1 MITPALRRAAFLLL
15 LALVTVAFFWIIS
28 PFFGAVFW
36 AMVLALMFMP
46 VHRRL
51 CARLRGRDTLAALG
65 TLLFCMAIVVV
76 PMIFVVGAMVDEATS
91 FTQRLRTGE
100 FNPRTYFEQIQNAL
114 PGWSRDLL
122 GRFGLFNA
130 QDVVDKLT
138 AAVVQGG
145 QALTTRALAIGQ
157 NTLMLLVNL
166 GIMLYLLFFFLRD
179 GRDLAQTIRRA
190 VPMQRQ
196 HTDFLLSKFATVVR
210 ATVKGTVVVAL
221 VQGMLGGV
229 ALAFLG
235 IHGAVLWGV
244 VMSVLSL
251 LPAIGAALVWAPV
264 AIYLIATGSMIEGL
278 GLAAWG
284 AGVMGLIDNILD
296 LGGPERPRRQH
307 HHRWAGIH
315 SAEDRRYR
323 PGMDPGYGERRGER
337 DKQHSIPPRQ
347 GVRGG
352 EPYRRGSVPSFAT
365 RWAGCAHRRCEHGG
379 QRDNCRRPRPEPGPH
394 RRAGSDHRRPRPGRV
409 LRRAGLLEGAGRPGE
424 PAGWTQQT
432 RSDSG

>member
-65 TLLFCMAIVVV
+65 TLLFCMVIVVV

-145 QALTTRALAIGQ
+145 QALTARALAIGQ
-157 NTLMLLVNL
+157 NTLMLLVDL

-229 ALAFLG
+229 AFAFLG

-284 AGVMGLIDNILD
+284 VGVMGMVDNLLRPILVGKETKLPDYLVLLSTIGGLSIFGVNGFLI
-296 LGGPERPRRQH
+296 GPAIAALFVAT
-307 HHRWAGIH
+307 WALFSH
-315 SAEDRRYR
+315 E
-323 PGMDPGYGERRGER
+323 
-337 DKQHSIPPRQ
+337 
-347 GVRGG
+347 
-352 EPYRRGSVPSFAT
+352 
-365 RWAGCAHRRCEHGG
+365 
-379 QRDNCRRPRPEPGPH
+379 
-394 RRAGSDHRRPRPGRV
+394 
-409 LRRAGLLEGAGRPGE
+409 EGATPE
-424 PAGWTQQT
+424 DAAVAVAAAPADESAPPPADGA
-432 RSDSG
+432 

>member
-65 TLLFCMAIVVV
+65 TLLFCMVIVVV

-114 PGWSRDLL
+114 PGWLRDLL

-157 NTLMLLVNL
+157 NTLMLLVDL

-190 VPMQRQ
+190 VPMQTQ

-210 ATVKGTVVVAL
+210 ATVKGNVVVAV
-221 VQGMLGGV
+221 VQGALGGL
-229 ALAFLG
+229 ALWALG
-235 IHGAVLWGV
+235 IGGAVFWGV
-244 VMSVLSL
+244 VMAILSL
-251 LPAIGAALVWAPV
+251 VPAVGSALLWVPAAGYLMLTGATGKGIILIVVGIGISFIDNLLRPRLVGRETRLPDYVILVSTVGGLSVFGPNGFVIGPLIASLFIAGWGLYREERTALASRSLPASPPVPAP
-264 AIYLIATGSMIEGL
+264 A
-278 GLAAWG
+278 
-284 AGVMGLIDNILD
+284 D
-296 LGGPERPRRQH
+296 GP
-307 HHRWAGIH
+307 A
-315 SAEDRRYR
+315 
-323 PGMDPGYGERRGER
+323 
-337 DKQHSIPPRQ
+337 
-347 GVRGG
+347 
-352 EPYRRGSVPSFAT
+352 
-365 RWAGCAHRRCEHGG
+365 
-379 QRDNCRRPRPEPGPH
+379 
-394 RRAGSDHRRPRPGRV
+394 
-409 LRRAGLLEGAGRPGE
+409 
-424 PAGWTQQT
+424 
-432 RSDSG
+432 

>member
-51 CARLRGRDTLAALG
+51 CALLRGRDTLAALG
-65 TLLFCMAIVVV
+65 TLLFCMVIVVV

-157 NTLMLLVNL
+157 NTLMLLVDL

-229 ALAFLG
+229 AFAFLG

-278 GLAAWG
+278 GLAVWG
-284 AGVMGLIDNILD
+284 AGVMGMEDNLLRPILVGKETKLPDYLVLLSTIGGLSIFGVNGFLI
-296 LGGPERPRRQH
+296 GPAIAALFVAT
-307 HHRWAGIH
+307 WALFSH
-315 SAEDRRYR
+315 E
-323 PGMDPGYGERRGER
+323 
-337 DKQHSIPPRQ
+337 
-347 GVRGG
+347 
-352 EPYRRGSVPSFAT
+352 
-365 RWAGCAHRRCEHGG
+365 
-379 QRDNCRRPRPEPGPH
+379 
-394 RRAGSDHRRPRPGRV
+394 
-409 LRRAGLLEGAGRPGE
+409 EGATPE
-424 PAGWTQQT
+424 DAAVAVAAAPADESAPPPADGA
-432 RSDSG
+432 

>member
-51 CARLRGRDTLAALG
+51 CALLRGRDTLAALG
-65 TLLFCMAIVVV
+65 TLLFCMVIVVV

-157 NTLMLLVNL
+157 NTLMLLVDL

-229 ALAFLG
+229 AFAFLG

-251 LPAIGAALVWAPV
+251 LPAVGAALVWAPV

-284 AGVMGLIDNILD
+284 AGVMGMVDNLLRPILVGKETKLPDYLVLLSTIGGLSIFGVNGFLI
-296 LGGPERPRRQH
+296 GPAIAALFVAT
-307 HHRWAGIH
+307 WALFSH
-315 SAEDRRYR
+315 E
-323 PGMDPGYGERRGER
+323 
-337 DKQHSIPPRQ
+337 
-347 GVRGG
+347 
-352 EPYRRGSVPSFAT
+352 
-365 RWAGCAHRRCEHGG
+365 
-379 QRDNCRRPRPEPGPH
+379 
-394 RRAGSDHRRPRPGRV
+394 
-409 LRRAGLLEGAGRPGE
+409 EGATPE
-424 PAGWTQQT
+424 DAAVAVAAAPADESAPPPADGA
-432 RSDSG
+432 

>member
-15 LALVTVAFFWIIS
+15 LALVTAAFFWIIS

-51 CARLRGRDTLAALG
+51 CALLRGRDTLAALG
-65 TLLFCMAIVVV
+65 TLLFCMVIVVV

-145 QALTTRALAIGQ
+145 QALTARALAIGQ

-229 ALAFLG
+229 AFAFLG

-284 AGVMGLIDNILD
+284 AGVMGMVDNLLRPILVGKETKLPDYLVLLSTIGGLSIFGVNGFLI
-296 LGGPERPRRQH
+296 GPAIAALFVAT
-307 HHRWAGIH
+307 WALFSH
-315 SAEDRRYR
+315 E
-323 PGMDPGYGERRGER
+323 
-337 DKQHSIPPRQ
+337 
-347 GVRGG
+347 
-352 EPYRRGSVPSFAT
+352 
-365 RWAGCAHRRCEHGG
+365 
-379 QRDNCRRPRPEPGPH
+379 
-394 RRAGSDHRRPRPGRV
+394 
-409 LRRAGLLEGAGRPGE
+409 EGATPE
-424 PAGWTQQT
+424 DAAVAVAAAPADESAPPPADGA
-432 RSDSG
+432 

>member
-65 TLLFCMAIVVV
+65 TLLFCMVIVVV
-76 PMIFVVGAMVDEATS
+76 PMIFVVGAMVDEATG

-145 QALTTRALAIGQ
+145 QALTARALAIGQ

-229 ALAFLG
+229 AFAFLG

-284 AGVMGLIDNILD
+284 AGVMGMVDNLLRPILVGKETKLPDYLVLLSTIGGLSIFGVNGFLI
-296 LGGPERPRRQH
+296 GPAIAALFVAT
-307 HHRWAGIH
+307 WALFSH
-315 SAEDRRYR
+315 E
-323 PGMDPGYGERRGER
+323 
-337 DKQHSIPPRQ
+337 
-347 GVRGG
+347 
-352 EPYRRGSVPSFAT
+352 
-365 RWAGCAHRRCEHGG
+365 
-379 QRDNCRRPRPEPGPH
+379 
-394 RRAGSDHRRPRPGRV
+394 
-409 LRRAGLLEGAGRPGE
+409 EGATPE
-424 PAGWTQQT
+424 DAAVAVAAAPADESAPPPADGA
-432 RSDSG
+432 

>member
-65 TLLFCMAIVVV
+65 TLLFCMVIVVV

-229 ALAFLG
+229 AFAFLG

-264 AIYLIATGSMIEGL
+264 AIYLMATGSMIEGL

-284 AGVMGLIDNILD
+284 AGVMGMVDNLLRPILVGKETKLPDYLVLLSTIGGLSIFGVNGFLI
-296 LGGPERPRRQH
+296 GPAIAALFVAT
-307 HHRWAGIH
+307 WALFSH
-315 SAEDRRYR
+315 E
-323 PGMDPGYGERRGER
+323 
-337 DKQHSIPPRQ
+337 
-347 GVRGG
+347 
-352 EPYRRGSVPSFAT
+352 
-365 RWAGCAHRRCEHGG
+365 
-379 QRDNCRRPRPEPGPH
+379 
-394 RRAGSDHRRPRPGRV
+394 
-409 LRRAGLLEGAGRPGE
+409 EGATPE
-424 PAGWTQQT
+424 DAAVAVAAAPADESAPPPADGA
-432 RSDSG
+432 

>member
-65 TLLFCMAIVVV
+65 TLLFCMVIVVV

-114 PGWSRDLL
+114 PGWLRDLL

-221 VQGMLGGV
+221 VQGVLGGV
-229 ALAFLG
+229 AFAFLG

-284 AGVMGLIDNILD
+284 AGVMGMVDNLLRPILVGKETKLPDYLVLLSTIGGLSIFGVNGFLI
-296 LGGPERPRRQH
+296 GPAIAALFVAT
-307 HHRWAGIH
+307 WALFSH
-315 SAEDRRYR
+315 E
-323 PGMDPGYGERRGER
+323 
-337 DKQHSIPPRQ
+337 
-347 GVRGG
+347 
-352 EPYRRGSVPSFAT
+352 
-365 RWAGCAHRRCEHGG
+365 
-379 QRDNCRRPRPEPGPH
+379 
-394 RRAGSDHRRPRPGRV
+394 
-409 LRRAGLLEGAGRPGE
+409 EGATPE
-424 PAGWTQQT
+424 DAAVAVAAAPADESAPPPADGA
-432 RSDSG
+432 

>member
-65 TLLFCMAIVVV
+65 TLLFCMVIVVV

-100 FNPRTYFEQIQNAL
+100 FNQRTYFEQIQNAL

-284 AGVMGLIDNILD
+284 AGVMGMVDNLLRPILVGKETKLPDYLVLLSTIGGLSIFGVNGFLI
-296 LGGPERPRRQH
+296 GPAIAALFVAT
-307 HHRWAGIH
+307 WALFSH
-315 SAEDRRYR
+315 E
-323 PGMDPGYGERRGER
+323 
-337 DKQHSIPPRQ
+337 
-347 GVRGG
+347 
-352 EPYRRGSVPSFAT
+352 
-365 RWAGCAHRRCEHGG
+365 
-379 QRDNCRRPRPEPGPH
+379 
-394 RRAGSDHRRPRPGRV
+394 
-409 LRRAGLLEGAGRPGE
+409 EGATPE
-424 PAGWTQQT
+424 DAAVAVAAAPADESAPPPADGA
-432 RSDSG
+432 

>member
-15 LALVTVAFFWIIS
+15 LALVTAAFFWIIS

-51 CARLRGRDTLAALG
+51 CALLRGRDTLAALG
-65 TLLFCMAIVVV
+65 TLLFCMVIVVV

-145 QALTTRALAIGQ
+145 QALTARALAIGQ

-229 ALAFLG
+229 AFAFLG

-251 LPAIGAALVWAPV
+251 LPAVGAALVWAPV

-284 AGVMGLIDNILD
+284 AGVMGMVDNLLRPILVGKETKLPDYLVLLSTIGGLSIFGVNGFLI
-296 LGGPERPRRQH
+296 GPAIAALFVAT
-307 HHRWAGIH
+307 WALFSH
-315 SAEDRRYR
+315 E
-323 PGMDPGYGERRGER
+323 
-337 DKQHSIPPRQ
+337 
-347 GVRGG
+347 
-352 EPYRRGSVPSFAT
+352 
-365 RWAGCAHRRCEHGG
+365 
-379 QRDNCRRPRPEPGPH
+379 
-394 RRAGSDHRRPRPGRV
+394 
-409 LRRAGLLEGAGRPGE
+409 EGATPE
-424 PAGWTQQT
+424 DAAVAVAAAPADESAPPPADGA
-432 RSDSG
+432 

>member
-51 CARLRGRDTLAALG
+51 CALLRGRDTLAALG
-65 TLLFCMAIVVV
+65 TLLFCMVIVVV

-114 PGWSRDLL
+114 PGWLRDLL

-145 QALTTRALAIGQ
+145 QALTARALAIGQ

-229 ALAFLG
+229 AFAFLG

-251 LPAIGAALVWAPV
+251 LPAVGAALVWAPV

-284 AGVMGLIDNILD
+284 AGVMGMVDNLLRPILVGKETKLPDYLVLLSTIGGLSIFGVNGFLI
-296 LGGPERPRRQH
+296 GPAIAALFVAT
-307 HHRWAGIH
+307 WALFSH
-315 SAEDRRYR
+315 E
-323 PGMDPGYGERRGER
+323 
-337 DKQHSIPPRQ
+337 
-347 GVRGG
+347 
-352 EPYRRGSVPSFAT
+352 
-365 RWAGCAHRRCEHGG
+365 
-379 QRDNCRRPRPEPGPH
+379 
-394 RRAGSDHRRPRPGRV
+394 
-409 LRRAGLLEGAGRPGE
+409 EGATPE
-424 PAGWTQQT
+424 DAAVAVAAAPADESAPPPADGA
-432 RSDSG
+432 

>member
-65 TLLFCMAIVVV
+65 TLLFCMVIVVV

-114 PGWSRDLL
+114 PGWLRDLL

-157 NTLMLLVNL
+157 NTLMLLVDL

-229 ALAFLG
+229 AFAFLG

-284 AGVMGLIDNILD
+284 AGVMGMVDNLLRPILVGKETKLPDYLVLLSTIGGLSIFGLNGFLI
-296 LGGPERPRRQH
+296 GPAIAALFVAT
-307 HHRWAGIH
+307 WALFSH
-315 SAEDRRYR
+315 E
-323 PGMDPGYGERRGER
+323 
-337 DKQHSIPPRQ
+337 
-347 GVRGG
+347 
-352 EPYRRGSVPSFAT
+352 
-365 RWAGCAHRRCEHGG
+365 
-379 QRDNCRRPRPEPGPH
+379 
-394 RRAGSDHRRPRPGRV
+394 
-409 LRRAGLLEGAGRPGE
+409 EGATPE
-424 PAGWTQQT
+424 DAAVAVAAAPADESAPPPADGA
-432 RSDSG
+432 

>member
-51 CARLRGRDTLAALG
+51 CALLRGRDTLAALG
-65 TLLFCMAIVVV
+65 TLLFCMVIVVV

-145 QALTTRALAIGQ
+145 QALTARALAIGQ

-229 ALAFLG
+229 AFAFLG

-264 AIYLIATGSMIEGL
+264 AIYLMATGSMIEGL

-284 AGVMGLIDNILD
+284 AGVMGMVDNLLRPILVGKETKLPD
-296 LGGPERPRRQH
+296 YLVLLSTIGGLSIFGLNGFVIGPAIAALFVAT
-307 HHRWAGIH
+307 WALFSH
-315 SAEDRRYR
+315 E
-323 PGMDPGYGERRGER
+323 
-337 DKQHSIPPRQ
+337 
-347 GVRGG
+347 
-352 EPYRRGSVPSFAT
+352 
-365 RWAGCAHRRCEHGG
+365 
-379 QRDNCRRPRPEPGPH
+379 
-394 RRAGSDHRRPRPGRV
+394 
-409 LRRAGLLEGAGRPGE
+409 EGATPE
-424 PAGWTQQT
+424 DAAVAVAAAPADESAPPPADGA
-432 RSDSG
+432 

>member
-65 TLLFCMAIVVV
+65 TLLFCMVIVVV

-145 QALTTRALAIGQ
+145 QALTARALAIGQ

-229 ALAFLG
+229 AFAFLG

-251 LPAIGAALVWAPV
+251 LPAVGAALVWAPV

-284 AGVMGLIDNILD
+284 AGVMGMVDNLLRPILVGKETKLPDYLVLLSTIGGLSIFGVNGFLI
-296 LGGPERPRRQH
+296 GPAIAALFVAT
-307 HHRWAGIH
+307 WALFSH
-315 SAEDRRYR
+315 E
-323 PGMDPGYGERRGER
+323 
-337 DKQHSIPPRQ
+337 
-347 GVRGG
+347 
-352 EPYRRGSVPSFAT
+352 
-365 RWAGCAHRRCEHGG
+365 
-379 QRDNCRRPRPEPGPH
+379 
-394 RRAGSDHRRPRPGRV
+394 
-409 LRRAGLLEGAGRPGE
+409 EGATPE
-424 PAGWTQQT
+424 DAAVAVAAAPADESAPPPADGA
-432 RSDSG
+432 

>member
-65 TLLFCMAIVVV
+65 TLLFCMVIVVV

-114 PGWSRDLL
+114 PGWLRDLL

-145 QALTTRALAIGQ
+145 QALTARALAIGQ

-229 ALAFLG
+229 AFAFLG

-251 LPAIGAALVWAPV
+251 LPAVGAALVWAPV

-284 AGVMGLIDNILD
+284 AGVMGMVDNLLRPILVGKETKLPDYLVLLSTIGGLSIFGVNGFLI
-296 LGGPERPRRQH
+296 GPAIAALFVAT
-307 HHRWAGIH
+307 WALFSH
-315 SAEDRRYR
+315 E
-323 PGMDPGYGERRGER
+323 
-337 DKQHSIPPRQ
+337 
-347 GVRGG
+347 
-352 EPYRRGSVPSFAT
+352 
-365 RWAGCAHRRCEHGG
+365 
-379 QRDNCRRPRPEPGPH
+379 
-394 RRAGSDHRRPRPGRV
+394 
-409 LRRAGLLEGAGRPGE
+409 EGATPE
-424 PAGWTQQT
+424 DAAVAVAAAPADESAPPPADGA
-432 RSDSG
+432 

>member
-1 MITPALRRAAFLLL
+1 MITPALRRAVFLLL

-51 CARLRGRDTLAALG
+51 CALLRGRDTLAALG
-65 TLLFCMAIVVV
+65 TLLFCMVIVVV

-229 ALAFLG
+229 AFAFLG

-284 AGVMGLIDNILD
+284 AGVMGMVDNLLRPILVGKETKLPDYLVLLSTIGGLSIFGVNGFLI
-296 LGGPERPRRQH
+296 GPAIAALFVAT
-307 HHRWAGIH
+307 WALFSH
-315 SAEDRRYR
+315 E
-323 PGMDPGYGERRGER
+323 
-337 DKQHSIPPRQ
+337 
-347 GVRGG
+347 
-352 EPYRRGSVPSFAT
+352 
-365 RWAGCAHRRCEHGG
+365 
-379 QRDNCRRPRPEPGPH
+379 
-394 RRAGSDHRRPRPGRV
+394 
-409 LRRAGLLEGAGRPGE
+409 EGATPE
-424 PAGWTQQT
+424 DAAVAVAAAPADESAPPPADGA
-432 RSDSG
+432 

>member
-65 TLLFCMAIVVV
+65 TLLFCMVIVVV

-145 QALTTRALAIGQ
+145 QALTARALAIGQ
-157 NTLMLLVNL
+157 NTLMLLVDL

-229 ALAFLG
+229 AFAFLG

-251 LPAIGAALVWAPV
+251 LPAVGAALVWAPV

-284 AGVMGLIDNILD
+284 VGVMGMVDNLLRPILVGKETKLPDYLVLLSTIGGLSIFGVNGFLI
-296 LGGPERPRRQH
+296 GPAIAALFVAT
-307 HHRWAGIH
+307 WALFSH
-315 SAEDRRYR
+315 E
-323 PGMDPGYGERRGER
+323 
-337 DKQHSIPPRQ
+337 
-347 GVRGG
+347 
-352 EPYRRGSVPSFAT
+352 
-365 RWAGCAHRRCEHGG
+365 
-379 QRDNCRRPRPEPGPH
+379 
-394 RRAGSDHRRPRPGRV
+394 
-409 LRRAGLLEGAGRPGE
+409 EGATPE
-424 PAGWTQQT
+424 DAAVAVAAAPADESAPPPADGA
-432 RSDSG
+432 

>member
-15 LALVTVAFFWIIS
+15 LALVTAAFFWIIS

-65 TLLFCMAIVVV
+65 TLLFCMVIVVV

-229 ALAFLG
+229 AFAFLG

-284 AGVMGLIDNILD
+284 AGVMGMVDNLLRPILVGKETKLPDYLVLLSTIGGLSIFGVNGFLI
-296 LGGPERPRRQH
+296 GPAIAALFVAT
-307 HHRWAGIH
+307 WALFSH
-315 SAEDRRYR
+315 E
-323 PGMDPGYGERRGER
+323 
-337 DKQHSIPPRQ
+337 
-347 GVRGG
+347 
-352 EPYRRGSVPSFAT
+352 
-365 RWAGCAHRRCEHGG
+365 
-379 QRDNCRRPRPEPGPH
+379 
-394 RRAGSDHRRPRPGRV
+394 
-409 LRRAGLLEGAGRPGE
+409 EGATPE
-424 PAGWTQQT
+424 DAAVAVAAAPADESAPPPADGA
-432 RSDSG
+432 

>member
-51 CARLRGRDTLAALG
+51 CALLRGRDTLAALG
-65 TLLFCMAIVVV
+65 TLLFCMVIVVV

-114 PGWSRDLL
+114 PGWLRDLL

-229 ALAFLG
+229 AFAFLG

-284 AGVMGLIDNILD
+284 VGVMGMVDNLLRPILVGKETKLPDYLVLLSTIGGLSIFGVNGFLI
-296 LGGPERPRRQH
+296 GPAIAALFVAT
-307 HHRWAGIH
+307 WALFSH
-315 SAEDRRYR
+315 E
-323 PGMDPGYGERRGER
+323 
-337 DKQHSIPPRQ
+337 
-347 GVRGG
+347 
-352 EPYRRGSVPSFAT
+352 
-365 RWAGCAHRRCEHGG
+365 
-379 QRDNCRRPRPEPGPH
+379 
-394 RRAGSDHRRPRPGRV
+394 
-409 LRRAGLLEGAGRPGE
+409 EGATPE
-424 PAGWTQQT
+424 DAAVAVAAAPADESAPPPADGA
-432 RSDSG
+432 

>member
-65 TLLFCMAIVVV
+65 TLLFCMVIVVV

-114 PGWSRDLL
+114 PGWLRDLL

-145 QALTTRALAIGQ
+145 QALTARALAIGQ

-229 ALAFLG
+229 AFAFLG

-284 AGVMGLIDNILD
+284 VGVMGMVDNLLRPILVGKETKLPDYLVLLSTIGGLSIFGVNGFLI
-296 LGGPERPRRQH
+296 GPAIAALFVAT
-307 HHRWAGIH
+307 WALFSH
-315 SAEDRRYR
+315 E
-323 PGMDPGYGERRGER
+323 
-337 DKQHSIPPRQ
+337 
-347 GVRGG
+347 
-352 EPYRRGSVPSFAT
+352 
-365 RWAGCAHRRCEHGG
+365 
-379 QRDNCRRPRPEPGPH
+379 
-394 RRAGSDHRRPRPGRV
+394 
-409 LRRAGLLEGAGRPGE
+409 EGATPE
-424 PAGWTQQT
+424 DAAVAVAAAPADESAPPPADGA
-432 RSDSG
+432 

>member
-36 AMVLALMFMP
+36 AIVLALMFMP

-51 CARLRGRDTLAALG
+51 CAQLRGRDTLAALG
-65 TLLFCMAIVVV
+65 TLLFCMVIVVV

-229 ALAFLG
+229 AFAFLG

-284 AGVMGLIDNILD
+284 AGVMGMVDNLLRPILVGKETKLPDYLVLLSTIGGLSIFGVNGFLI
-296 LGGPERPRRQH
+296 GPAIAALFVAT
-307 HHRWAGIH
+307 WALFSH
-315 SAEDRRYR
+315 E
-323 PGMDPGYGERRGER
+323 
-337 DKQHSIPPRQ
+337 
-347 GVRGG
+347 
-352 EPYRRGSVPSFAT
+352 
-365 RWAGCAHRRCEHGG
+365 
-379 QRDNCRRPRPEPGPH
+379 
-394 RRAGSDHRRPRPGRV
+394 
-409 LRRAGLLEGAGRPGE
+409 EGATPE
-424 PAGWTQQT
+424 DAAVAVAAAPADESAPPPAAGA
-432 RSDSG
+432 

>member
-65 TLLFCMAIVVV
+65 TLLFCMVIVVV

-114 PGWSRDLL
+114 PGWLRDLL

-157 NTLMLLVNL
+157 NTLMLLVDL

-229 ALAFLG
+229 AFAFLG

-264 AIYLIATGSMIEGL
+264 AIYLMATGSMIEGL

-284 AGVMGLIDNILD
+284 AGVMGMVDNLLRPILVGKETKLPDYLVLLSTIGGLSIFGVSGFLI
-296 LGGPERPRRQH
+296 GPAIAALFVAT
-307 HHRWAGIH
+307 WALFSH
-315 SAEDRRYR
+315 E
-323 PGMDPGYGERRGER
+323 
-337 DKQHSIPPRQ
+337 
-347 GVRGG
+347 
-352 EPYRRGSVPSFAT
+352 
-365 RWAGCAHRRCEHGG
+365 
-379 QRDNCRRPRPEPGPH
+379 
-394 RRAGSDHRRPRPGRV
+394 
-409 LRRAGLLEGAGRPGE
+409 EGATPE
-424 PAGWTQQT
+424 DAAVAVAAAPADESAPPPADGA
-432 RSDSG
+432 

>member
-1 MITPALRRAAFLLL
+1 MITPALRRAVFLLL

-51 CARLRGRDTLAALG
+51 CAQLRGRDTLAALG
-65 TLLFCMAIVVV
+65 TLLFCMVIVVV

-229 ALAFLG
+229 AFAFLG
-235 IHGAVLWGV
+235 IRGAVLWGV

-251 LPAIGAALVWAPV
+251 LPAVGAALVWAPV

-284 AGVMGLIDNILD
+284 VGVMGMVDNLLRPILVGKETKLPDYLVLLSTIGGLSIFGLNGFLIGPAIAALFVATWA
-296 LGGPERPRRQH
+296 LFSHEEGGTPEDAAVAVAAAP
-307 HHRWAGIH
+307 ADE
-315 SAEDRRYR
+315 SA
-323 PGMDPGYGERRGER
+323 
-337 DKQHSIPPRQ
+337 PP
-347 GVRGG
+347 
-352 EPYRRGSVPSFAT
+352 PA
-365 RWAGCAHRRCEHGG
+365 
-379 QRDNCRRPRPEPGPH
+379 D
-394 RRAGSDHRRPRPGRV
+394 
-409 LRRAGLLEGAGRPGE
+409 GA
-424 PAGWTQQT
+424 
-432 RSDSG
+432 

>member
-65 TLLFCMAIVVV
+65 TLLFCMVIVVV

-229 ALAFLG
+229 AFAFLG

-264 AIYLIATGSMIEGL
+264 AICLIATGSMIEGL

-284 AGVMGLIDNILD
+284 AGVMGMVDNLLRPILVGKETKLPDYLVLLSTIGGLSIFGVNGFLI
-296 LGGPERPRRQH
+296 GPAIAALFVAT
-307 HHRWAGIH
+307 WALFSH
-315 SAEDRRYR
+315 E
-323 PGMDPGYGERRGER
+323 
-337 DKQHSIPPRQ
+337 
-347 GVRGG
+347 
-352 EPYRRGSVPSFAT
+352 
-365 RWAGCAHRRCEHGG
+365 
-379 QRDNCRRPRPEPGPH
+379 
-394 RRAGSDHRRPRPGRV
+394 
-409 LRRAGLLEGAGRPGE
+409 EGATPE
-424 PAGWTQQT
+424 DAAVAVAAAPADESAPPPADGA
-432 RSDSG
+432 

>member
-51 CARLRGRDTLAALG
+51 CALLRGRDTLAALG
-65 TLLFCMAIVVV
+65 TLLFCMVIVVV

-157 NTLMLLVNL
+157 NTLMLMVNL

-229 ALAFLG
+229 AFAFLG

-251 LPAIGAALVWAPV
+251 LPAVGAALVWAPV

-284 AGVMGLIDNILD
+284 AGVMGMVDNLLRPILVGKETKLPDYLVLLSTIGGLSIFGVNGFLI
-296 LGGPERPRRQH
+296 GPAIAALFVAT
-307 HHRWAGIH
+307 WALFSH
-315 SAEDRRYR
+315 E
-323 PGMDPGYGERRGER
+323 
-337 DKQHSIPPRQ
+337 
-347 GVRGG
+347 
-352 EPYRRGSVPSFAT
+352 
-365 RWAGCAHRRCEHGG
+365 
-379 QRDNCRRPRPEPGPH
+379 
-394 RRAGSDHRRPRPGRV
+394 
-409 LRRAGLLEGAGRPGE
+409 EGATPE
-424 PAGWTQQT
+424 DAAVAVAAAPADESAPPPADGA
-432 RSDSG
+432 

>member
-65 TLLFCMAIVVV
+65 TLLFCMVIVVV

-145 QALTTRALAIGQ
+145 QALTARALAIGQ

-229 ALAFLG
+229 AFAFLG

-251 LPAIGAALVWAPV
+251 LPAVGAALVWAPV
-264 AIYLIATGSMIEGL
+264 AIYLMATGSMIEGL

-284 AGVMGLIDNILD
+284 AGVMGMVDNLLRPILVGKETKLPDYLVLLSTIGGLSIFGVNGFLI
-296 LGGPERPRRQH
+296 GPAIAALFVAT
-307 HHRWAGIH
+307 WALFSH
-315 SAEDRRYR
+315 E
-323 PGMDPGYGERRGER
+323 
-337 DKQHSIPPRQ
+337 
-347 GVRGG
+347 
-352 EPYRRGSVPSFAT
+352 
-365 RWAGCAHRRCEHGG
+365 
-379 QRDNCRRPRPEPGPH
+379 
-394 RRAGSDHRRPRPGRV
+394 
-409 LRRAGLLEGAGRPGE
+409 EGATPE
-424 PAGWTQQT
+424 DAAVAVAAAPADESAPPPADGA
-432 RSDSG
+432 

>member
-65 TLLFCMAIVVV
+65 TLLFCMVIVVV

-145 QALTTRALAIGQ
+145 QALTARALAIGQ

-229 ALAFLG
+229 AFAFLG

-264 AIYLIATGSMIEGL
+264 AIYLMATGSMIEGL

-284 AGVMGLIDNILD
+284 VGVMGMVDNLLRPILVGKETKLPDYLVLLSTIGGLSIFGVNGFLI
-296 LGGPERPRRQH
+296 GPAIAALFVAT
-307 HHRWAGIH
+307 WALFSH
-315 SAEDRRYR
+315 E
-323 PGMDPGYGERRGER
+323 
-337 DKQHSIPPRQ
+337 
-347 GVRGG
+347 
-352 EPYRRGSVPSFAT
+352 
-365 RWAGCAHRRCEHGG
+365 
-379 QRDNCRRPRPEPGPH
+379 
-394 RRAGSDHRRPRPGRV
+394 
-409 LRRAGLLEGAGRPGE
+409 EGATPE
-424 PAGWTQQT
+424 DAAVAVAAAPADESAPPPADGA
-432 RSDSG
+432 

>member
-51 CARLRGRDTLAALG
+51 CALLRGRDTLAALG
-65 TLLFCMAIVVV
+65 TLLFCMVIVVV

-229 ALAFLG
+229 AFAFLG

-251 LPAIGAALVWAPV
+251 LPAVGAALVWAPV

-284 AGVMGLIDNILD
+284 VGVMGMVDNLLRPILVGKETKLPDYLVLLSTIGGLSIFGVNGFLI
-296 LGGPERPRRQH
+296 GPAIAALFVAT
-307 HHRWAGIH
+307 WALFSH
-315 SAEDRRYR
+315 E
-323 PGMDPGYGERRGER
+323 
-337 DKQHSIPPRQ
+337 
-347 GVRGG
+347 
-352 EPYRRGSVPSFAT
+352 
-365 RWAGCAHRRCEHGG
+365 
-379 QRDNCRRPRPEPGPH
+379 
-394 RRAGSDHRRPRPGRV
+394 
-409 LRRAGLLEGAGRPGE
+409 EGATPE
-424 PAGWTQQT
+424 DAAVAVAAAPADESAPPPADGA
-432 RSDSG
+432 

>member
-51 CARLRGRDTLAALG
+51 CALLRGRDTLAALG
-65 TLLFCMAIVVV
+65 TLLFCMVIVVV

-229 ALAFLG
+229 AFAFLG

-251 LPAIGAALVWAPV
+251 LPAVGAALVWAPV
-264 AIYLIATGSMIEGL
+264 AIYLMATGSMIEGL

-284 AGVMGLIDNILD
+284 VGVMGMVDNLLRPILVGKETKLPDYLVLLSTIGGLSIFGVNGFLI
-296 LGGPERPRRQH
+296 GPAIAALFVAT
-307 HHRWAGIH
+307 WALFSH
-315 SAEDRRYR
+315 E
-323 PGMDPGYGERRGER
+323 
-337 DKQHSIPPRQ
+337 
-347 GVRGG
+347 
-352 EPYRRGSVPSFAT
+352 
-365 RWAGCAHRRCEHGG
+365 
-379 QRDNCRRPRPEPGPH
+379 
-394 RRAGSDHRRPRPGRV
+394 
-409 LRRAGLLEGAGRPGE
+409 EGATPE
-424 PAGWTQQT
+424 DAAVAVAAAPADESAPPPADGA
-432 RSDSG
+432 

>member
-65 TLLFCMAIVVV
+65 TLLFCMVIVVV

-145 QALTTRALAIGQ
+145 QALTARALAIGQ

-229 ALAFLG
+229 AFAFLG

-264 AIYLIATGSMIEGL
+264 AIYLMATGSMIEGL

-284 AGVMGLIDNILD
+284 VGVMGMVDNLLRPILVGKETKLPDYLVLLSTIGGLSIFGLNGFLI
-296 LGGPERPRRQH
+296 GPAIAALFVAT
-307 HHRWAGIH
+307 WALFSH
-315 SAEDRRYR
+315 E
-323 PGMDPGYGERRGER
+323 
-337 DKQHSIPPRQ
+337 
-347 GVRGG
+347 
-352 EPYRRGSVPSFAT
+352 
-365 RWAGCAHRRCEHGG
+365 
-379 QRDNCRRPRPEPGPH
+379 
-394 RRAGSDHRRPRPGRV
+394 
-409 LRRAGLLEGAGRPGE
+409 EGATPE
-424 PAGWTQQT
+424 DAAVAVAAAPADESAPPPADGA
-432 RSDSG
+432 

>member
-65 TLLFCMAIVVV
+65 TLLFCMVIVVV

-229 ALAFLG
+229 AFAFLG

-284 AGVMGLIDNILD
+284 VGVMGMVDNLLRPILVGKETKLPDYLVLLSTIGGLSIFGLNGFLI
-296 LGGPERPRRQH
+296 GPAIAALFVAT
-307 HHRWAGIH
+307 WALFSH
-315 SAEDRRYR
+315 E
-323 PGMDPGYGERRGER
+323 
-337 DKQHSIPPRQ
+337 
-347 GVRGG
+347 
-352 EPYRRGSVPSFAT
+352 
-365 RWAGCAHRRCEHGG
+365 
-379 QRDNCRRPRPEPGPH
+379 
-394 RRAGSDHRRPRPGRV
+394 
-409 LRRAGLLEGAGRPGE
+409 EGATPE
-424 PAGWTQQT
+424 DAAVAVAAAPADESAPPPADGA
-432 RSDSG
+432 

>member
-65 TLLFCMAIVVV
+65 TLLFCMVIVVV

-114 PGWSRDLL
+114 PGWLRDLL

-157 NTLMLLVNL
+157 NTLMLLVDL

-229 ALAFLG
+229 AFAFLG

-264 AIYLIATGSMIEGL
+264 AIYLMATGSMIEGL

-284 AGVMGLIDNILD
+284 AGVMGMVDNLLRPILVGKETKLPDYLVLLSTIGGLSIFGLNGFLI
-296 LGGPERPRRQH
+296 GPAIAALFVAT
-307 HHRWAGIH
+307 WALFSH
-315 SAEDRRYR
+315 E
-323 PGMDPGYGERRGER
+323 
-337 DKQHSIPPRQ
+337 
-347 GVRGG
+347 
-352 EPYRRGSVPSFAT
+352 
-365 RWAGCAHRRCEHGG
+365 
-379 QRDNCRRPRPEPGPH
+379 
-394 RRAGSDHRRPRPGRV
+394 
-409 LRRAGLLEGAGRPGE
+409 EGATPE
-424 PAGWTQQT
+424 DAAVAVAAAPADESAPPPAG
-432 RSDSG
+432 GA

>member
-65 TLLFCMAIVVV
+65 TLLFCMVIVVV

-145 QALTTRALAIGQ
+145 QALTARALAIGQ

-229 ALAFLG
+229 AFAFLG

-284 AGVMGLIDNILD
+284 AGVMGMVDNLLRPILVGKETKLPDYLVLLSTIGGLSIFGVNGFLI
-296 LGGPERPRRQH
+296 GPAIAALFVAT
-307 HHRWAGIH
+307 WALFSH
-315 SAEDRRYR
+315 E
-323 PGMDPGYGERRGER
+323 
-337 DKQHSIPPRQ
+337 
-347 GVRGG
+347 
-352 EPYRRGSVPSFAT
+352 
-365 RWAGCAHRRCEHGG
+365 
-379 QRDNCRRPRPEPGPH
+379 
-394 RRAGSDHRRPRPGRV
+394 
-409 LRRAGLLEGAGRPGE
+409 EGATPE
-424 PAGWTQQT
+424 DAAVAVAAAPADESALPPADGA
-432 RSDSG
+432 

>member
-65 TLLFCMAIVVV
+65 TLLFCMVIVVV

-229 ALAFLG
+229 AFAFLG

-251 LPAIGAALVWAPV
+251 LPAVGAALVWAPV
-264 AIYLIATGSMIEGL
+264 AIYLMATGSMIEGL

-284 AGVMGLIDNILD
+284 AGVMGMVDNLLRPILVGKETKLPDYLVLLSTIGGLSIFGVNGFLI
-296 LGGPERPRRQH
+296 GPAIAALFVAT
-307 HHRWAGIH
+307 WALFSH
-315 SAEDRRYR
+315 E
-323 PGMDPGYGERRGER
+323 
-337 DKQHSIPPRQ
+337 
-347 GVRGG
+347 
-352 EPYRRGSVPSFAT
+352 
-365 RWAGCAHRRCEHGG
+365 
-379 QRDNCRRPRPEPGPH
+379 
-394 RRAGSDHRRPRPGRV
+394 
-409 LRRAGLLEGAGRPGE
+409 EGATPE
-424 PAGWTQQT
+424 DAAVAVAAAPADESAPPPADGA
-432 RSDSG
+432 